1 LRHRVGGLEKL
12 DGVGSVSTDPANHE
26 LMTSLRRRKVEK
38 VADRIPE
45 LQLYGEKDSDTL
57 VVSWGGTEGTV
68 RAAVEQ
74 LQQRGASVAHAHFN
88 YIMPLPR
95 GTEQILSGHKRVVV
109 CELNDGQFINY
120 LRGKF
125 QNISME
131 GYNRTH
137 GQPFTEKEII
147 EKLWSM

>member
-1 LRHRVGGLEKL
+1 MV
-12 DGVGSVSTDPANHE
+12 
-26 LMTSLRRRKVEK
+26 SLRRRKIEK
-38 VADRIPE
+38 IVDFIPE
-45 LQLYGEKDSDTL
+45 LEVFDAAGATNAGKADTL

-68 RAAVEQ
+68 RTAVEQ
-74 LQQRGASVAHAHFN
+74 LHQQGVSVAHAHFN
-88 YIMPLPR
+88 YIMPLPENTEKVLR
-95 GTEQILSGHKRVVV
+95 GYKKVIV

-120 LRGKF
+120 LRSKF
-125 QNISME
+125 QHIPME